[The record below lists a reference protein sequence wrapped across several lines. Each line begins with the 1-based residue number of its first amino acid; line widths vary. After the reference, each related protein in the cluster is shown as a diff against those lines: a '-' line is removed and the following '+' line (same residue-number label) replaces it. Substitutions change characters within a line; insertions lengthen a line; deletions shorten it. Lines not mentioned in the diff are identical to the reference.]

1 MRPLFRSG
9 ARPFRGRVLARPGA
23 RVVFGTALAIQL
35 VLLGAGSA
43 WAQTSSTPA
52 QGPGTPAAPPVPVD
66 VTGATEIDYDGATEE
81 YTFRGARVV
90 VTRGEQRLVAPVI
103 FYRASTRRAELPER
117 GTVSTPTEELTADHI
132 VAELGARHLLAEGQA
147 AGRFLDQG
155 VWASM
160 TADRVEV
167 WDQAD
172 RRDVVADGHVVA
184 VRGDQELRGDHVTYD
199 RGAQHATVDGDAVVT
214 RGGDRLQADQV
225 VADLGTRDAVA
236 TGHVTL
242 DRTAEAMHGTA
253 DRATYTGGTDTT
265 VLVGHAMLTRNR
277 DVVTADTITVSM
289 AQHHA
294 TADGQST
301 VVAYPQGSDQGASP

>member
-1 MRPLFRSG
+1 
-9 ARPFRGRVLARPGA
+9 
-23 RVVFGTALAIQL
+23 
-35 VLLGAGSA
+35 
-43 WAQTSSTPA
+43 
-52 QGPGTPAAPPVPVD
+52 
-66 VTGATEIDYDGATEE
+66 YDAATEE
-81 YTFRGARVV
+81 YTFRGPRVV

-172 RRDVVADGHVVA
+172 RSDVVANGHVVA
-184 VRGDQELRGDHVTYD
+184 IRGDQELRGDRVTYN

-242 DRTAEAMHGTA
+242 DRTSDAMHGTA

-265 VLVGHAMLTRNR
+265 VLTGHAMLTRNR
-277 DVVTADTITVSM
+277 DVVTADTITVNM

-301 VVAYPQGSDQGASP
+301 VVAYPQQGADQGTSP